1 MFYLLQVV
9 MTPSASLLL
18 VVAVLVKGDDQSTGD
33 SSLHY
38 TYDHSYGYAD
48 HHTPHHGYTH
58 KYGHHHVGHGYADG
72 YHHAYGHHVA
82 HDYAP
87 AYGYGHP
94 PAPLHLPAP
103 HHHGFVPQP
112 HDHVEGRAY
121 GHDLVGPFYHH
132 SGPFGPFG
140 FYANFFHD

>member
-1 MFYLLQVV
+1 
-9 MTPSASLLL
+9 MTPLPPSLVMVMLL
-18 VVAVLVKGDDQSTGD
+18 VGAQGEDLDLVPGD

-38 TYDHSYGYAD
+38 SYNHAYGYTD
-48 HHTPHHGYTH
+48 HHSPYHGYTH
-58 KYGHHHVGHGYADG
+58 KYGHHHAGASYAEGH
-72 YHHAYGHHVA
+72 HHAYGHHAAV

-94 PAPLHLPAP
+94 PAPLPLPAP
-103 HHHGFVPQP
+103 HHHGFVPHP

-140 FYANFFHD
+140 FYANFYHD